1 MRKKGGKQLE
11 DQKIV
16 ALFFERN
23 ENAIARLSE
32 KYEKT
37 CKKIAFN
44 VLRNESD
51 AEECVNDAY
60 LAVWEAIPPKKPDSL
75 SAFLY
80 RIVRNIAT
88 VRYHKNTA
96 QKRNGFYDVALDEL
110 EECLS
115 DGDAF
120 ETLETSALSRLFN
133 EFLAMQKQE
142 DRVIFVQRYWYAESV
157 SEIAAELGK
166 TSHFV
171 SVKLSR
177 IREKLKK
184 FLIQKG
190 YYV

>member
-1 MRKKGGKQLE
+1 MEDKK
-11 DQKIV
+11 IIS
-16 ALFFERN
+16 LFFERN

-32 KYEKT
+32 KYEKA

-60 LAVWEAIPPKKPDSL
+60 LAVWDAIPPKNPASL
-75 SAFLY
+75 SAFLF
-80 RIVRNIAT
+80 RIVRNIST

-110 EECLS
+110 EECLPAEDS
-115 DGDAF
+115 F
-120 ETLETSALSRLFN
+120 ESLEAHALSRIFN
-133 EFLAMQKQE
+133 EFLATQKQE
-142 DRVIFVQRYWYAESV
+142 ERVIFVKRYWYSESV
-157 SEIAAELGK
+157 SEIASDLG
-166 TSHFV
+166 TTAHFI

-177 IREKLKK
+177 IRERLKK
-184 FLIQKG
+184 FLIEKG